1 MTNTKPKPIKSR
13 ERYGIPPGWVRN
25 SKPGVKRKQTCEEDV
40 AAQGAELS
48 IYATTGRTAFSMT
61 KYYSP
66 SPPVDPKF
74 EPWDSALHNDLHGY
88 ADREVE
94 LFQVN
99 TLREGV
105 FDRQNAL
112 NAFWASYYAALIVD
126 NNAYLDFKRWSD
138 RKNPSPT
145 LAFVSLYAVLGW
157 LLGCHPQAQDLA
169 RLQLHMIRTRG
180 YGRRYSDRPVSSFCL
195 RLMADYLG
203 ESDIEPAGRVLAYPT
218 YLELFA
224 KWRHPDPLA
233 LHELCLRA
241 CDVHTRQ
248 ANKAPDDWD
257 AEFWSVGPWDHFPL
271 EILLL
276 FKFRHAL
283 GLENPVLDHPLMNSP
298 LASVPE
304 AENKSPEAHLQAV
317 FDRMHSQG
325 FDDQKIIR
333 RIFDDEFG
341 VDGPN
346 SLASPKPST
355 IKE

>member
-1 MTNTKPKPIKSR
+1 
-13 ERYGIPPGWVRN
+13 
-25 SKPGVKRKQTCEEDV
+25 
-40 AAQGAELS
+40 
-48 IYATTGRTAFSMT
+48 
-61 KYYSP
+61 
-66 SPPVDPKF
+66 
-74 EPWDSALHNDLHGY
+74 
-88 ADREVE
+88 
-94 LFQVN
+94 
-99 TLREGV
+99 
-105 FDRQNAL
+105 
-112 NAFWASYYAALIVD
+112 
-126 NNAYLDFKRWSD
+126 
-138 RKNPSPT
+138 
-145 LAFVSLYAVLGW
+145 
-157 LLGCHPQAQDLA
+157 
-169 RLQLHMIRTRG
+169 MIRTRG
-180 YGRRYSDRPVSSFCL
+180 YGRRYSFEPVSSFCL

-203 ESDIEPAGRVLAYPT
+203 ESDIEPTGRVLAYPT

-283 GLENPVLDHPLMNSP
+283 GLENPLLDHPLMNSP

-304 AENKSPEAHLQAV
+304 AENKSPEAYLQAV

>member
-1 MTNTKPKPIKSR
+1 MADTKPKPIKNL

-40 AAQGAELS
+40 AEKEAELT

-66 SPPVDPKF
+66 PPQVDPKY
-74 EPWDSALHNDLHGY
+74 EPWDDSLDNCLRGY
-88 ADREVE
+88 ANRQVA

-99 TLREGV
+99 TLRDGV

-112 NAFWASYYAALIVD
+112 NAFWAAYYTAVIGD
-126 NNAYLDFKRWSD
+126 NNAYLDFKRWND
-138 RKNPSPT
+138 RDSSRHSVH
-145 LAFVSLYAVLGW
+145 AASYSALGW
-157 LLGCHPQAQDLA
+157 LLGCHQQAEDLA

-180 YGRRYSDRPVSSFCL
+180 YGRYYSYYPVSSFCL

-203 ESDIEPAGRVLAYPT
+203 ESDIEPTGRVLAYPT
-218 YLELFA
+218 YLELIE

-241 CDVHTRQ
+241 CDLHTQ
-248 ANKAPDDWD
+248 QTNKAPDDWD
-257 AEFWSVGPWDHFPL
+257 AEFRSVGPWDHFPL

-283 GLENPVLDHPLMNSP
+283 GLENPVFDHPLMNSP

-304 AENKSPEAHLQAV
+304 AENKSPEAYLQAV

-341 VDGPN
+341 VDRPDSLGP
-346 SLASPKPST
+346 PKP
-355 IKE
+355 